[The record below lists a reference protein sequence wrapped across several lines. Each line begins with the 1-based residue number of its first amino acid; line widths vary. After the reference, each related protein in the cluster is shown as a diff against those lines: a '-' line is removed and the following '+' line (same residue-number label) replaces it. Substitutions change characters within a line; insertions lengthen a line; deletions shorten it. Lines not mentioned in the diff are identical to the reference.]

1 MKRLIFLAACLTLF
15 AVFQIVINCS
25 SPLESSNLTPP
36 NPNPG
41 VDTVY
46 IFDTVFTSDTTFI
59 VDTVI
64 VVDTL
69 TGVDTFIV
77 VDTVVISDTT
87 IISDTVFI
95 SDTVIVYD
103 TVTVG
108 TSGVVIC
115 TEIGPSQR
123 KIDWTFLS
131 VPAEYHLAFEAATD
145 RDRPTKSLTIEVNGE
160 MYYWDLTQSN
170 NFDFDFQFTAS
181 TNITIMPN
189 PPNSYGNGVSLCL
202 TLQPK

>member
-59 VDTVI
+59 VDTVFIDGDTI
-64 VVDTL
+64 VV
-69 TGVDTFIV
+69 VDTFI
-77 VDTVVISDTT
+77 ISDTT
-87 IISDTVFI
+87 IITDTVFI
-95 SDTVIVYD
+95 SDTVTVFD
-103 TVTVG
+103 TVVVG
-108 TSGVVIC
+108 SAGVVIC
-115 TEIGPSQR
+115 SEITSNQH

-131 VPAEYHLAFEAATD
+131 VPAEYHLAFEATTD
-145 RDRPTKSLTIEVNGE
+145 RDKPTKALTIEVNGE
-160 MYYWDLTQSN
+160 MFYWDLTQFN
-170 NFDFDFQFTAS
+170 NFDFDFQFTES
-181 TNITIMPN
+181 TTIIILPD
-189 PPNSYGNGVSLCL
+189 PPNGYGNGVSLCL

>member
-59 VDTVI
+59 VDTVFIDGDTI
-64 VVDTL
+64 VV
-69 TGVDTFIV
+69 VDTFI
-77 VDTVVISDTT
+77 ISDTT
-87 IISDTVFI
+87 IITDTVFI
-95 SDTVIVYD
+95 SDTVTVFD
-103 TVTVG
+103 TVVVG
-108 TSGVVIC
+108 SAGVVIC
-115 TEIGPSQR
+115 SEITSNQH

-131 VPAEYHLAFEAATD
+131 VPAEYHLAFEATTD
-145 RDRPTKSLTIEVNGE
+145 RDKPTKALTIEVNGE
-160 MYYWDLTQSN
+160 MFYWDLTQFN
-170 NFDFDFQFTAS
+170 NFDFDFQFTES
-181 TNITIMPN
+181 TTLIILPD
-189 PPNSYGNGVSLCL
+189 PPNGFGNGVSLCL

>member
-1 MKRLIFLAACLTLF
+1 MKRLIFLTTCLALF
-15 AVFQIVINCS
+15 AAFQIVINCS
-25 SPLESSNLTPP
+25 SPLDSSKLTPP

-41 VDTVY
+41 VDTVFIY
-46 IFDTVFTSDTTFI
+46 DTVTTIDTVFIDDS
-59 VDTVI
+59 V
-64 VVDTL
+64 
-69 TGVDTFIV
+69 
-77 VDTVVISDTT
+77 VVIDTIT
-87 IISDTVFI
+87 IVITDTVFI

-108 TSGVVIC
+108 SAGVVIC

-145 RDRPTKSLTIEVNGE
+145 RDRPTKSLTIEVNGQ

-170 NFDFDFQFTAS
+170 NFDFDFQFTSS

>member
-1 MKRLIFLAACLTLF
+1 MKRLIFLTTCLALF
-15 AVFQIVINCS
+15 AVFQFVANCS

-87 IISDTVFI
+87 IITDTVFI
-95 SDTVIVYD
+95 SDTVTVFD
-103 TVTVG
+103 TVVVG
-108 TSGVVIC
+108 SAGVVIC
-115 TEIGPSQR
+115 SEITSNQH

-131 VPAEYHLAFEAATD
+131 VPAEYHLAFEATTD
-145 RDRPTKSLTIEVNGE
+145 RDKPTKALTIEVNGE
-160 MYYWDLTQSN
+160 MFYWDLTQFD
-170 NFDFDFQFTAS
+170 NFDFDFQFTES
-181 TNITIMPN
+181 TTLIILPD
-189 PPNSYGNGVSLCL
+189 PPNGFGNGVSLCL